1 MSTWALSIKTT
12 YRIVTPIHYSD
23 VIMGTMASQIT
34 NITILYSTVYSG
46 PDQRNIKAVRYSPLC
61 GNSPVTCE
69 LPASMAS
76 NKENVSIWWCLMIAF
91 AAFPGSFL
99 INDQT
104 MDSLLCQQT
113 QDMIFHPFDF
123 TPLRDDSTDTCIWPL
138 RNASSMAH
146 ITLELLFDDIENFHV
161 ITVSWPAASCEQPGV
176 TIATGSDVTDKLM
189 ECRRSLV
196 GTSGV
201 NTTLCHYECQCIH
214 PCRFVHI
221 MYMSLQALGISNTHW
236 QLCDVEISV
245 LSKWTIVI
253 LVISRRAKARYW
265 LDIDPTLSCRI
276 DVWSMSIWIPNW
288 FISCGAIFCGIA
300 SAILNDIIWS
310 VKTYSKSLTS
320 NL

>member
-1 MSTWALSIKTT
+1 
-12 YRIVTPIHYSD
+12 
-23 VIMGTMASQIT
+23 
-34 NITILYSTVYSG
+34 
-46 PDQRNIKAVRYSPLC
+46 
-61 GNSPVTCE
+61 
-69 LPASMAS
+69 
-76 NKENVSIWWCLMIAF
+76 
-91 AAFPGSFL
+91 
-99 INDQT
+99 

-146 ITLELLFDDIENFHV
+146 ITLELLFDDIEKFHV

-176 TIATGSDVTDKLM
+176 TIATGSGVTDKLM

-201 NTTLCHYECQCIH
+201 NTTVCHYECQCIH

-245 LSKWTIVI
+245 LSKWTIVT
-253 LVISRRAKARYW
+253 LVISRKAKVPGSISIRHRSDTFVSDRC
-265 LDIDPTLSCRI
+265 LI
-276 DVWSMSIWIPNW
+276 DVDLNTFATWI
-288 FISCGAIFCGIA
+288 ISCSAIFREIA
-300 SAILNDIIWS
+300 PAILNDVIWS
-310 VKTYSKSLTS
+310 VKTYSKSLPPI
-320 NL
+320 L